1 MQLMQVYSQKSIR
14 TTFPRSWFNLSG
26 GEFNHTGQLK
36 SGAAGR
42 SVAAFRDCDESIAA
56 IANQQ
61 ITERRLSDLAIRRT
75 ARCAILS
82 VIRLSFEDRHLDWA
96 EIVTLTGRHPVL
108 IFRL

>member
-14 TTFPRSWFNLSG
+14 TTLPRSWFKVRG
-26 GEFNHTGQLK
+26 GEFNHIGHLK
-36 SGAAGR
+36 SGAGGR
-42 SVAAFRDCDESIAA
+42 SAAASTDCDESIAA

-61 ITERRLSDLAIRRT
+61 ITARRLSKLAIKRT